1 VANGSN
7 NQNNEVAI
15 KEKSDAENPAP
26 QVTMRKRRY
35 PWALIVVIFLFIL
48 IPFLS
53 WYGSWFG
60 RPLSDEKIEQY
71 LTDKD
76 KARNVQH
83 ALSYIGNKIIEG
95 DKTMERWY
103 PLIVASAQNQAPQV
117 RQIAAWTMGQ
127 DNKNEAFH
135 QALLELLK
143 DANPGV
149 RHNAAVQLTRFNDGS
164 GRAELVAMLQSQTLR
179 AETEGE
185 IELLVS
191 EEGRAIAENNPLARI
206 KKSDGMVAE
215 IRSPQD
221 ARIQTVSVSDKA
233 QVKPGDEV
241 MTIAPSVEQ
250 AFAALQAL
258 FIVGQTEDMP
268 QIQRYTGQMTGMSDA
283 VRQQALNTLEAIR
296 ARNGR

>member
-1 VANGSN
+1 MTNGSDSQNSDLLNEEN
-7 NQNNEVAI
+7 NGAKEV
-15 KEKSDAENPAP
+15 AP
-26 QVTMRKRRY
+26 QVKLPKRPY

-60 RPLSDEKIEQY
+60 RPLSDEKIQEY
-71 LTDKD
+71 LTDKE

-95 DKTMERWY
+95 DKSMERWY
-103 PLIVASAQNQAPQV
+103 PLIIASAQNDAPQV

-127 DNKNEAFH
+127 DNRSEAFH

-143 DANPGV
+143 DPNSGV
-149 RHNAAVQLTRFNDGS
+149 RHNAAIQLVRFNDAS
-164 GRAELVAMLQSQTLR
+164 GRPELVSMLQSQSLR
-179 AETEGE
+179 AEAEGE
-185 IELLVS
+185 IELLIS
-191 EEGRAIAENNPLARI
+191 EEGRAVAENNPLARI
-206 KKSDGMVAE
+206 KKSDGQIVE

-221 ARIQTVSVSDKA
+221 ARIQTVTVTNKA
-233 QVKPGDEV
+233 TVKPGDEV
-241 MTIAPSVEQ
+241 MRIAPSVEQ
-250 AFAALQAL
+250 AFESLKAL
-258 FIVGQTEDMP
+258 FIVGQMEDIP
-268 QIQRYTGQMTGMSDA
+268 AIQPYTGQMTGMSDA

>member
-1 VANGSN
+1 VNNGSN
-7 NQNNEVAI
+7 IENNGSSG
-15 KEKSDAENPAP
+15 EKPGEEENFTLQARL
-26 QVTMRKRRY
+26 RKRPY

-60 RPLSDEKIEQY
+60 RPLSDEKIQEY
-71 LTDKD
+71 LTDKE

-95 DKTMERWY
+95 DKSMERWY
-103 PLIVASAQNQAPQV
+103 PLVIASAGNDAPQV

-127 DNKNEAFH
+127 DNKSEPFH

-143 DANPGV
+143 DKNPGV
-149 RHNAAVQLTRFNDGS
+149 RHNAAVQLVRFNDAS
-164 GRAELVAMLQSQTLR
+164 GRPELVAMLQSQSLR
-179 AETEGE
+179 AETPGE

-191 EEGRAIAENNPLARI
+191 EEGRAVAENNPLARI
-206 KKSDGMVAE
+206 KKSDGQVVEM
-215 IRSPQD
+215 RSPQD
-221 ARIQTVSVSDKA
+221 ARIQTVSVSDKS
-233 QVKPGDEV
+233 QVNPGDEV

-250 AFAALQAL
+250 AFTALQAL
-258 FIVGQTEDMP
+258 FIVGQSEDIP
-268 QIQRYTGQMTGMSDA
+268 QIQRYTGPVTGMSDA

-296 ARNGR
+296 ARSGR

>member
-1 VANGSN
+1 VTNGPNIQLNGSSI
-7 NQNNEVAI
+7 EEDSEATT
-15 KEKSDAENPAP
+15 PAAP
-26 QVTMRKRRY
+26 VSLRKRRY

-60 RPLSDEKIEQY
+60 RPLSDEKIQAY
-71 LTDKD
+71 LTDKE

-103 PLIVASAQNQAPQV
+103 PLIIASAKNEAPQV

-127 DNKNEAFH
+127 DNKSEAFH

-143 DANPGV
+143 DNNPGV
-149 RHNAAVQLTRFNDGS
+149 RHNAAVQLVRFNDAS

-179 AETEGE
+179 AEAEGE

-191 EEGRAIAENNPLARI
+191 EEGRAIAENNPVARI
-206 KKSDGMVAE
+206 KKSDGQVVE

-221 ARIQTVSVSDKA
+221 ARIQTVSASNKA

-258 FIVGQTEDMP
+258 FIVGQQDDIP

-283 VRQQALNTLEAIR
+283 VRQQALNTLNAIR
-296 ARNGR
+296 ARN

>member
-1 VANGSN
+1 MTNGSN
-7 NQNNEVAI
+7 IQNNNSS
-15 KEKSDAENPAP
+15 SDDHQEAA
-26 QVTMRKRRY
+26 QVGLRKRPY

-60 RPLSDEKIEQY
+60 RPLSDEKIQEY
-71 LTDKD
+71 LTDKE

-103 PLIVASAQNQAPQV
+103 PLIIASAQNEAPQV

-127 DNKNEAFH
+127 DNKSEAFH
-135 QALLELLK
+135 QTLLELLK
-143 DANPGV
+143 DSNAGV
-149 RHNAAVQLTRFNDGS
+149 RHNAAVQLVRFNDAS
-164 GRAELVAMLQSQTLR
+164 GRAELVAMLQTQPLR
-179 AETEGE
+179 AESEGE

-191 EEGRAIAENNPLARI
+191 EEGRAVAENNPLARI
-206 KKSDGMVAE
+206 KKSDGQIAE
-215 IRSPQD
+215 IRAPQN

-241 MTIAPSVEQ
+241 MTLAPSVEQ
-250 AFAALQAL
+250 AFESLKAL
-258 FIVGQTEDMP
+258 FIVGQMEDIP
-268 QIQRYTGQMTGMSDA
+268 AVQRYTGQMTGMSDA